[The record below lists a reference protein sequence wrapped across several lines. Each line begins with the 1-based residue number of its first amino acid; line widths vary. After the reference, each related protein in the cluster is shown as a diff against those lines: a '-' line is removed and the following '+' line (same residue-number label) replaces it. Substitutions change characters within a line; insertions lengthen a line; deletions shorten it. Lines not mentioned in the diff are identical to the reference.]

1 MGKEKN
7 IIYENIHKNS
17 EKKIEKSFCR
27 AFMCYETRHNGKSS
41 KQQNSPNYTMY
52 IQKHSN
58 TYSVQFKANTR

>member
-1 MGKEKN
+1 ME
-7 IIYENIHKNS
+7 IYTRKA
-17 EKKIEKSFCR
+17 KKIERSFSR
-27 AFMCYETRHNGKSS
+27 AFMCYETRQNGKST